1 MSDDGWHVQAIREAN
16 LLSYEASVD
25 GDKIKVEGY
34 GTMDRMEFRLWL
46 EQAKYVAGR
55 ND

>member
-1 MSDDGWHVQAIREAN
+1 MSDTGWHAQAIREAN
-16 LLSYEASVD
+16 LLNYQAKPE

-34 GTMDRMEFRLWL
+34 GAMDKLEFRLWL

-55 ND
+55 D